1 MELSQLKKGALSKLF
16 TLISFGLLATSVIVF
31 VLPVVSENAGFDGVC
46 NVSKLY
52 WLDDTCVRGSNF
64 YFTYSVPVVEGYAV
78 KLGGRPTILPG
89 DQFHST
95 NNLTVVKYSALF
107 VSKSR
112 QRIGNSSTTA
122 GLKYRSIIFDD
133 YSDNPLVNCST
144 NNTVALKQVLVEYIP
159 FLREA
164 LDVNSTVDHT
174 LKYHPDYY
182 FNCSFMPTQTS
193 NASAFIDYQWTEK
206 WLTATMPLAISM
218 VIGGLVLVD
227 VYDRDGS
234 PKELANFLLMW
245 IFFAF
250 CLLNIP
256 FFLIIRVLI
265 WGCLLGNEPG
275 ELIDF
280 IKAGSIFFPLV
291 WLFKTYCVK
300 RSTSASP
307 PPAPRA
313 RPQTSP
319 AGTSA
324 ATLHSR
330 PGRSSVSPADSPLS
344 ENHIPRSRSL
354 SRESVPETFPPAP
367 PNPSS
372 RPHAPPISSEEP
384 PSYPAIYTEGTVLHN
399 QVVLQYH
406 RGLDDSEVL
415 PPPPSYDDA
424 VKNG

>member
-64 YFTYSVPVVEGYAV
+64 YFTYSVPVVE
-78 KLGGRPTILPG
+78 
-89 DQFHST
+89 
-95 NNLTVVKYSALF
+95 
-107 VSKSR
+107 
-112 QRIGNSSTTA
+112 
-122 GLKYRSIIFDD
+122 SIIFDD

-174 LKYHPDYY
+174 LKYYPDYY

-234 PKELANFLLMW
+234 PN
-245 IFFAF
+245 
-250 CLLNIP
+250 
-256 FFLIIRVLI
+256 
-265 WGCLLGNEPG
+265 
-275 ELIDF
+275 
-280 IKAGSIFFPLV
+280 
-291 WLFKTYCVK
+291 
-300 RSTSASP
+300 
-307 PPAPRA
+307 
-313 RPQTSP
+313 
-319 AGTSA
+319 
-324 ATLHSR
+324 
-330 PGRSSVSPADSPLS
+330 SVSPADSPLS

-399 QVVLQYH
+399 QTSEQDKTVDAEDWNTGVAIIQSETVIASRDENSTNQRKVNTILGHVSCPVLFVYLQKC
-406 RGLDDSEVL
+406 
-415 PPPPSYDDA
+415 
-424 VKNG
+424 KNLER